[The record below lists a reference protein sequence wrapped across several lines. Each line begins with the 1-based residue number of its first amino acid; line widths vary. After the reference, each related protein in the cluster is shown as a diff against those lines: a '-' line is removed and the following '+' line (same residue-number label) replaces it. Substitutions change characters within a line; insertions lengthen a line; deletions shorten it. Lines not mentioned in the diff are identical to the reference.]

1 MLRPTTTAANG
12 NCGPRPP
19 TAKSQADS
27 DPNAVPIYTP
37 PFDPWLAPP
46 HGGEAMRIRPF
57 ALFHTGNL
65 SFCRVGQILMTTPKL
80 LRALRDHRALGDSCR
95 PPAGRDR
102 TNVTNC
108 REPPGRR
115 RQASAAST
123 PSMTTRNV
131 KIRIAA
137 QSAFRSVGARRAPS
151 PVSGLGVPATPA
163 PVSKDPLRVAH
174 RHPTLAAYA
183 GMEPLRQIPTFA
195 IDTPCSTI
203 RTSDPCP

>member
-12 NCGPRPP
+12 NCGPRAP

-80 LRALRDHRALGDSCR
+80 LRALWDHRALGDSCR
-95 PPAGRDR
+95 PPAGRDPA
-102 TNVTNC
+102 NVTGC
-108 REPPGRR
+108 REQPARR
-115 RQASAAST
+115 WEESVAPT
-123 PSMTTRNV
+123 PLMTTRNV
-131 KIRIAA
+131 KVRIAE
-137 QSAFRSVGARRAPS
+137 GGGTTTARD
-151 PVSGLGVPATPA
+151 TPA
-163 PVSKDPLRVAH
+163 PH
-174 RHPTLAAYA
+174 
-183 GMEPLRQIPTFA
+183 EPLLLFRPHPATFA
-195 IDTPCSTI
+195 PRKGDC
-203 RTSDPCP
+203 DA